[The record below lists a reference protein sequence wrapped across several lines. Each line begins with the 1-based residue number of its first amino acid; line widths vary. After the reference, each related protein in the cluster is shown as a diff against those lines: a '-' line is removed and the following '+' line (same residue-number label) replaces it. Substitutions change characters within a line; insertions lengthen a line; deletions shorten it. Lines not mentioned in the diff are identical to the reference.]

1 MNLLNKIKLIF
12 TSEQK
17 KGETV
22 KKVIQIEE
30 LPSKLESKINELTL
44 LKKQLKEDILKRIS
58 IFEIEVNERIKSLEN
73 IDISQRKE
81 YDKIKIIVKENLALY
96 ISYLKRTV
104 DNLKDADDKEIEE
117 YINRLFFILNEFN
130 RLSSKPFEKAA
141 ILTGNELSITRA
153 TIKLFIQ
160 DINKIVEDNN
170 FIFDKSRLCNTLSN
184 LLSESKKLT
193 LLHTEIEKKLAKMN
207 ATLENARIEHDLLK
221 NKLLEIKEGD
231 YFKKDNQEKIDY
243 RNKLDS
249 LEKEIQAIKKEL
261 DLKSLLK
268 KFHHDIKIDQLVRNY
283 INDFKNTLKEDKE
296 LRIIDIIENDDK
308 KYISKIKE
316 IQDTIIYLNPITT
329 TKTDQEIALLEEK
342 IKEES
347 MHILNLDDNIKNEIK
362 RKEKLSMKLQK
373 ISSDLMEKSRLLS

>member
-58 IFEIEVNERIKSLEN
+58 IFEIEVNERVKSLEN

-130 RLSSKPFEKAA
+130 RVSSKPFEKAA

-231 YFKKDNQEKIDY
+231 YFKEDNQEKIDY

>member
-231 YFKKDNQEKIDY
+231 YFKEDNQEKIDY

>member
-22 KKVIQIEE
+22 KEVIQIEE

-58 IFEIEVNERIKSLEN
+58 IFEIEVNERVKSLEN

-130 RLSSKPFEKAA
+130 RVSSKPFEKAA

>member
-22 KKVIQIEE
+22 KEVIQIEE

-130 RLSSKPFEKAA
+130 RVSSKPFEKAA

-231 YFKKDNQEKIDY
+231 YFKEDNQEKIDY

>member
-130 RLSSKPFEKAA
+130 RVSSKPFEKAA

-231 YFKKDNQEKIDY
+231 YFKEDNQEKIDY

>member
-130 RLSSKPFEKAA
+130 RVSSKPFEKAA
-141 ILTGNELSITRA
+141 ILTGNKLSITRA

-231 YFKKDNQEKIDY
+231 YFKEDNQEKIDY

>member
-58 IFEIEVNERIKSLEN
+58 IFEIEVNERVKSLEN

-130 RLSSKPFEKAA
+130 RVSSKPFEKAA

>member
-22 KKVIQIEE
+22 KEVIQIEE

-58 IFEIEVNERIKSLEN
+58 IFEIEVNERVKSLEN

-130 RLSSKPFEKAA
+130 RVSSKPFEKAA

-231 YFKKDNQEKIDY
+231 YFKEDNQEKIDY